1 MYIII
6 GGAGNISEEI
16 ASSLLSS
23 GDEVHVIDINENIIE
38 KINSNLGII
47 GSIGDLTNIKD
58 LEKSGIGRAAMFIAA
73 SDNDEDNLVA
83 CQLVKHNFETSKI

>member
-47 GSIGDLTNIKD
+47 G
-58 LEKSGIGRAAMFIAA
+58 
-73 SDNDEDNLVA
+73 
-83 CQLVKHNFETSKI
+83 

>member
-38 KINSNLGII
+38 KTLPHFFHLRGIA
-47 GSIGDLTNIKD
+47 N
-58 LEKSGIGRAAMFIAA
+58 
-73 SDNDEDNLVA
+73 N
-83 CQLVKHNFETSKI
+83 